1 MNLMECKPWCNQP
14 LPSQA
19 ASPRFEI
26 GEVHGL
32 LRDDHL
38 AHGDPYMKMVLVT
51 HPNDSETVCNAFR
64 FASTS
69 LVYETMQRASEGMI
83 IN

>member
-1 MNLMECKPWCNQP
+1 
-14 LPSQA
+14 
-19 ASPRFEI
+19 
-26 GEVHGL
+26 
-32 LRDDHL
+32 
-38 AHGDPYMKMVLVT
+38 MKMVLVT

-69 LVYETMQRASEGMI
+69 LVYETMPRASEGTI